1 MSYAVGSLVRARGR
15 DWVVLPESEEDLLV
29 LRPLGGTDLEVA
41 GVLTAIEP
49 VEPATFPLPSTK
61 DLGDLR
67 SARMLTDALKLG
79 FRSSAGPFRS
89 FGQLGFEPRPYQ
101 LVPLMM
107 ALKLDPVRLLIA
119 DDVGVGKTC
128 EALMICAELLAQGE
142 IKRFCVLTPPH
153 LAVQWQEEMATKFGL
168 EAEVVLASTA
178 AALERGCRTGETLF
192 DHYPFTIVSTD
203 FIKADRRRSEFL
215 RSAPEMIVVDEAHT
229 VVQDTRLR
237 STRHQRHQLVKELAS
252 DEHRHLIL
260 VTATPHSGNEDAFR
274 SLLELLREEF
284 RDLPEDLSGDEHRRL
299 REQIARHLVQ
309 RRRANVVRYLGDT
322 RFPQR
327 QSKEAP
333 YRLSEDYQTLLNQVF
348 SYARSQTS
356 DRHEEA
362 TSNGTIA
369 TREWANRLRWW
380 SALALLRAI
389 ASSPAAGA
397 ATLRRR
403 AQTQELSDPEDA
415 ERMSRQRVMDLF
427 GEDEDTQ
434 LDEEL
439 GVLTN
444 DVADSTSSAQ
454 ARKLRELANLA
465 DACHGDQDAKL
476 MLVLD
481 EVRRML
487 ADGFSPIIFCRFI
500 ATAEYLTAELRT
512 RLRGVEI
519 RSVTGNIPSS
529 ERTTVVDEL
538 AQHPKRVLVAT
549 DCLSEGINLQDYFNA
564 VIHYDLSWNPT
575 RHEQREGRVDRFGQT
590 SPEVRVVTCYGS
602 DNRIDGLVME
612 VLLRKHESIRN
623 SLGISIPV
631 PGDPNTVVETLIRG
645 MLSQGEELGQG
656 TQLTLEGLGPSEARL
671 AEAWNASAKR
681 EEALRS
687 IFAQNTLS
695 PDVVARELAE
705 LRQAIGTVADLRRFT
720 RDALTAEAVPV
731 SGEELMVVHLERA
744 PNAIKDLA
752 KGAKELK
759 FRFGSSLRDP
769 RERETSRVEPFI
781 AGLGAWVLDSALDHA
796 GPAARASVRRTPA
809 VKQLT
814 ALILARLRFELVTRV
829 SNLLAEDVLVTGLNV
844 EITDGNNFRPTW
856 LSPEESLG
864 LLDAESSA
872 NVGESQAEEFFN
884 LVLENYQAGWM
895 PGLLERAERRGLE
908 LRESHLRVREAS
920 RLRGA
925 VDVRLM
931 PPLDLIGLYVL
942 LPGKSL

>member
-1 MSYAVGSLVRARGR
+1 MKHAVGSLVRARGR
-15 DWVVLPESEEDLLV
+15 DWVVLPESEEDLVV

-41 GVLTAIEP
+41 GVLTSIES
-49 VEPATFPLPSTK
+49 VEPASFALPSTK

-107 ALKLDPVRLLIA
+107 ALRLDPVRLLIA

-142 IKRFCVLTPPH
+142 IKRVCVLTPPH

-168 EAEVVLASTA
+168 QAEVVLASTA

-192 DHYPFTIVSTD
+192 DRYPITIVSTD

-229 VVQDTRLR
+229 VAADTRLR
-237 STRHQRHQLVKELAS
+237 SSRHQRHQLIEELTR
-252 DEHRHLIL
+252 ERHRHLIL
-260 VTATPHSGNEDAFR
+260 VTATPHSGNEGAFR
-274 SLLELLREEF
+274 SLLALLNEEF
-284 RDLPEDLSGDEHRRL
+284 LDLPEDLSGDRNRRL
-299 REQIARHLVQ
+299 REQVAHHLVQ
-309 RRRANVVRYLGDT
+309 RRRANLIHYLGDT
-322 RFPQR
+322 QFPAR

-333 YRLSEDYQTLLNQVF
+333 YHLSEDYQTLLNQVLN
-348 SYARSQTS
+348 YARAQTS
-356 DRHEEA
+356 EGHSGLGSGTRTNEA
-362 TSNGTIA
+362 
-369 TREWANRLRWW
+369 WANRLRWW

-403 AQTQELSDPEDA
+403 AQTQEITNPEDA
-415 ERMSRQRVMDLF
+415 ERISRQRVLDLF
-427 GEDEDTQ
+427 GDDEDAQ
-434 LDEEL
+434 VDEEL
-439 GVLTN
+439 GVLT
-444 DVADSTSSAQ
+444 DVGEDTAFSVQQRKLHELAKLADSCQ
-454 ARKLRELANLA
+454 
-465 DACHGDQDAKL
+465 GDRDAKL
-476 MLVLD
+476 ILVVE
-481 EVRRML
+481 EVHRLL

-500 ATAEYLTAELRT
+500 ATAEYVAAELAS
-512 RLRGVEI
+512 RLRGVEV
-519 RSVTGNIPSS
+519 RAVTGNIPSS
-529 ERTTVVDEL
+529 ERASIVDEL
-538 AQHPKRVLVAT
+538 AEHPRRVLVAT

-602 DNRIDGLVME
+602 DNRIDGLVMN

-645 MLSQGEELGQG
+645 VLSQGEQLGQG
-656 TQLTLEGLGPSEARL
+656 TQLTLEGLGPSEAEL

-687 IFAQNTLS
+687 VFAQNTLS
-695 PDVVARELAE
+695 PDIVAQELTE

-720 RDALTAEAVPV
+720 RDALV
-731 SGEELMVVHLERA
+731 SEGVSVNNDEPMVVHLA
-744 PNAIKDLA
+744 NASTAIRDLA
-752 KGAKELK
+752 HGARELS
-759 FRFGSSLRDP
+759 FRFGSPPRDP
-769 RERETSRVEPFI
+769 RERVASRVEPFI
-781 AGLGAWVLDSALDHA
+781 TGLGAWVLDSALDHA
-796 GPAARASVRRTPA
+796 GPAARASVRRTPS

-814 ALILARLRFELVTRV
+814 VLVVARLRFELTTRV
-829 SNLLAEDVLVTGLNV
+829 SQLLAEDVLVAGFGA
-844 EITDGNNFRPTW
+844 EIVDNRRIVPTW
-856 LSPEESLG
+856 IPPDESLN
-864 LLDAESSA
+864 LLDAESSG
-872 NVGESQAEEFFN
+872 NVGESQADEFLN
-884 LVLENYQAGWM
+884 LVLDNYQNGWET
-895 PGLLERAERRGLE
+895 GLRERAELRGLA

-920 RLRGA
+920 RTRGT
-925 VDVRLM
+925 VEVRLM
-931 PPLDLIGLYVL
+931 LPLDLVGLYVL
-942 LPGKSL
+942 LPGNLR

>member
-1 MSYAVGSLVRARGR
+1 MKHAVGSLVRVRGR
-15 DWVVLPESEEDLLV
+15 DWVVLPESAEDLLV
-29 LRPLGGTDLEVA
+29 LRPLGGTSLEVA

-49 VEPATFPLPSTK
+49 VESATFPLPSTK

-79 FRSSAGPFRS
+79 FRASAGPFRS
-89 FGQLGFEPRPYQ
+89 FGGLGFEPRPYQ

-142 IKRFCVLTPPH
+142 IKRLCVLTPPH
-153 LAVQWQEEMATKFGL
+153 LAIQWQDEMATKFGL

-192 DHYPFTIVSTD
+192 DRYPITIVSTD

-229 VVQDTRLR
+229 VAADTSIR
-237 STRHQRHQLVKELAS
+237 STRHQRHQLIKELAA
-252 DEHRHLIL
+252 DDHRHLIL

-274 SLLELLREEF
+274 SLLALLREQF
-284 RDLPEDLSGDEHRRL
+284 ANLPEDLSGDEHRRL
-299 REQIARHLVQ
+299 REAVARHLVQ
-309 RRRANVVRYLGDT
+309 RRRANLVHYLGDT
-322 RFPQR
+322 QFPER
-327 QSKEAP
+327 HSKEAS
-333 YRLSEDYQTLLNQVF
+333 YRLSESYQTLLNQVF

-356 DRHEEA
+356 ERLGASMGNETGGNRGWTD
-362 TSNGTIA
+362 
-369 TREWANRLRWW
+369 RLRWW
-380 SALALLRAI
+380 SAVALLRAI

-439 GVLTN
+439 GLVT
-444 DVADSTSSAQ
+444 DEDADPSSNARQ
-454 ARKLRELANLA
+454 RKLRELAKLA
-465 DACHGDQDAKL
+465 DACQGDADEKL
-476 MLVLD
+476 MLALD
-481 EVRRML
+481 EVRHLL

-512 RLRGVEI
+512 RLRGVEV
-519 RSVTGNIPSS
+519 RAVTGNVPSS

-564 VIHYDLSWNPT
+564 VVHYDLSWNPT
-575 RHEQREGRVDRFGQT
+575 RHEQREGRVDRFGQS

-602 DNRIDGLVME
+602 DNRIDELVME

-623 SLGISIPV
+623 SLGVSIPV
-631 PGDPNTVVETLIRG
+631 PGDPNAVAETLIRG
-645 MLSQGEELGQG
+645 MLSQGEALVQG
-656 TQLTLEGLGPSEARL
+656 TQLTLEGLGPSEAKL
-671 AEAWNASAKR
+671 AEAWNASARR

-687 IFAQNTLS
+687 VFAQNTLS
-695 PDVVARELAE
+695 PDVVAKELEE
-705 LRQAIGTVADLRRFT
+705 LNQAIGTIDDLRRFT
-720 RDALTAEAVPV
+720 RDALVAEGAAVSDQEP
-731 SGEELMVVHLERA
+731 MVLHLERA

-752 KGAKELK
+752 KGASEIR
-759 FRFGSSLRDP
+759 FRFGSPPRDP
-769 RERETSRVEPFI
+769 REREASRVEPFI

-796 GPAARASVRRTPA
+796 GPAARANVRRTPA
-809 VKQLT
+809 VTRIT
-814 ALILARLRFELVTRV
+814 ALIVARLRFELTTRA
-829 SNLLAEDVLVTGLNV
+829 SQLLAEDVLVTGFGV
-844 EITDGNNFRPTW
+844 ETIEGDAFRPTW
-856 LSPEESLG
+856 LAPEDSLK
-864 LLDAESSA
+864 LLDAESST
-872 NVGESQAEEFFN
+872 NVSQSQAEDFLTLMLAN
-884 LVLENYQAGWM
+884 HQDGWRS
-895 PGLLERAERRGLE
+895 GLLEQAEHRGTK

-920 RLRGA
+920 RLRST

-931 PPLDLIGLYVL
+931 LPLDLVGLYVL
-942 LPGKSL
+942 LPGGSR